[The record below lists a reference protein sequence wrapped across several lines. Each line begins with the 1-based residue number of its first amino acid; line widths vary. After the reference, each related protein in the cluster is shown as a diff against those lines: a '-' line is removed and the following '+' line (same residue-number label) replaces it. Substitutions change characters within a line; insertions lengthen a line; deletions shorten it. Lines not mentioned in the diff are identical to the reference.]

1 MNIEIGDNLVLI
13 ISLIINVV
21 LAPLVARYR
30 INCKKLKDQL
40 NENLSE

>member
-1 MNIEIGDNLVLI
+1 LNIEIGDNVVLI
-13 ISLIINVV
+13 ISLIVNVV

-30 INCKKLKDQL
+30 INCKKLKDRL

>member
-1 MNIEIGDNLVLI
+1 MNIEIGDNMVLI
-13 ISLIINVV
+13 ISLLINVI

-30 INCKKLKDQL
+30 INCKKLKDRL